1 MRGPVVR
8 WVGTVVLAIALGA
21 TAACAETCSPAMCAG
36 MSPLCWRAY
45 EKIMVNKESKF
56 ASVDKCKEVARDL
69 EGNGSW
75 LAAKGLT
82 LPQAMCACEAA
93 FWGLDSGMQGLPD
106 ILDTSQDDSNS
117 DEY

>member
-1 MRGPVVR
+1 MRGTG
-8 WVGTVVLAIALGA
+8 WVAVAGALAL
-21 TAACAETCSPAMCAG
+21 AAVGVARADTCSPAMCAG

-69 EGNGSW
+69 EGSGSW

-82 LPQAMCACEAA
+82 TPQAMCACEAA

>member
-1 MRGPVVR
+1 MRGTG
-8 WVGTVVLAIALGA
+8 WVTVAGVLAVVSVGIAR
-21 TAACAETCSPAMCAG
+21 AETCSPAMCAG

-56 ASVDKCKEVARDL
+56 ASVDKCKEAASDL
-69 EGNGSW
+69 EGSGSW

-106 ILDTSQDDSNS
+106 ILDTSQGDSNS